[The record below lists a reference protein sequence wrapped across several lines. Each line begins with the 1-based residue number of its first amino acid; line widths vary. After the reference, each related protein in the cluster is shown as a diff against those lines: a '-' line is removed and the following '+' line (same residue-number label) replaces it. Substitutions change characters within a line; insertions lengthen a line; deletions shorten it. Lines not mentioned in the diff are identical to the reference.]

1 MNVSAT
7 STTSSLKPA
16 FLSHFPRS
24 LSSLSLGGRK
34 KPDKDAAALAALDA
48 ASDKNRSASFA
59 AQQQP
64 PPLPQ
69 RNFPRRSQ
77 SSPLN
82 NDNIDGDMSGHDA
95 SPIVGSAGAK
105 KKSKADSKL
114 AATNNNYYNEKAGKA
129 SAAAKNVA
137 SLTGASAASA
147 KVRKRAKKL
156 KDDSDLKLSAQLF
169 IQTERECEG
178 NRKELTAATG
188 YSVANEPP
196 PLPPR
201 QPGMLEE
208 NQNLLNNNKCGATTP
223 SGTGG
228 RIESRPSPN
237 SLDTRMNYPLITT
250 ATAVSQFPLANRP
263 NILQRLQ
270 QQQQNTHPHVSS
282 VRSPLLLSR
291 LIVCPGRRRPTEA
304 LMVLVGCASFAAPR
318 NGGTRNFWFRHRF
331 LQNKL
336 HFRKRLLSRPN
347 SRIVQITTQF

>member
-1 MNVSAT
+1 MSAT

-48 ASDKNRSASFA
+48 ANDKNRSASFA
-59 AQQQP
+59 GQQP

-129 SAAAKNVA
+129 AAKNAA

-178 NRKELTAATG
+178 QLDTSHRKELTAATG

-208 NQNLLNNNKCGATTP
+208 NQNMLNNNKCGATTP

-250 ATAVSQFPLANRP
+250 ATAVSQFPLTNRP

-282 VRSPLLLSR
+282 VRT
-291 LIVCPGRRRPTEA
+291 VCSSYP
-304 LMVLVGCASFAAPR
+304 V
-318 NGGTRNFWFRHRF
+318 
-331 LQNKL
+331 
-336 HFRKRLLSRPN
+336 
-347 SRIVQITTQF
+347 